1 MKRHMKG
8 HLLETLERNGRM
20 WDYELAEIVMQE
32 LDLSGD
38 YWDGTVRLTL
48 TDLYSG
54 GLISECG
61 TDVDPAKSHGKE
73 RVLFQ
78 FELTDFGRTR
88 MAQAGLGTGETR
100 KVHS

>member
-8 HLLETLERNGRM
+8 HLLETLERRGRM
-20 WDYELAEIVMQE
+20 WDYDLADDVMQALE
-32 LDLSGD
+32 LSGD
-38 YWDGTVRLTL
+38 YWHGTVRLTL

-61 TDVDPAKSHGKE
+61 TDVDPSKSRGRE
-73 RVLFQ
+73 SVLFQ
-78 FELTDFGRTR
+78 FELTDFGRMR
-88 MAQAGLGTGETR
+88 MGQAGLGSGETK